1 MSHPRFQFSIQTL
14 FWLTLVAAS
23 FFGGIATQRWLT
35 RRESAPNYVPPA
47 VDSGDPALW
56 PVP

>member
-1 MSHPRFQFSIQTL
+1 MARPNFQFSLQTL

-23 FFGGIATQRWLT
+23 YFGGIATQRWLT
-35 RRESAPNYVPPA
+35 QRESAPSYISPA
-47 VDSGDPALW
+47 VDFGDPSLG